1 MRTPTVCRAPVTARQ
16 RPLRW
21 TTTLLT
27 GLLAIPI
34 TNYAAASES
43 KPSNANHILCLHPN
57 ASLDRPGKK
66 VADAMILAC
75 LLSASSPEK
84 TASWQREFRR
94 CLSDRGVILAA
105 DCHY

>member
-1 MRTPTVCRAPVTARQ
+1 VKEHLLHWAR
-16 RPLRW
+16 
-21 TTTLLT
+21 TLLSGVLT
-27 GLLAIPI
+27 ILIA
-34 TNYAAASES
+34 NCAVAAER
-43 KPSNANHILCLHPN
+43 KPGTANHILCLHPN

-66 VADAMILAC
+66 AADAMILAC

-84 TASWQREFRR
+84 TVSWQREFRR

>member
-1 MRTPTVCRAPVTARQ
+1 MKEHLLHWARASLSGV
-16 RPLRW
+16 
-21 TTTLLT
+21 LT
-27 GLLAIPI
+27 ILIANQAVAL
-34 TNYAAASES
+34 ES
-43 KPSNANHILCLHPN
+43 KPRGASHILCLHPN

-66 VADAMILAC
+66 AADAMILAC

-94 CLSDRGVILAA
+94 CLSEQGVILAA

>member
-1 MRTPTVCRAPVTARQ
+1 VKQHLFHWAR
-16 RPLRW
+16 
-21 TTTLLT
+21 TLLSGALT
-27 GLLAIPI
+27 ILIANCPV
-34 TNYAAASES
+34 AAES
-43 KPSNANHILCLHPN
+43 KPSNANRILCLHPN

-66 VADAMILAC
+66 AADAMVLAC

-94 CLSDRGVILAA
+94 CLSDRGVILVA

>member
-1 MRTPTVCRAPVTARQ
+1 VKEHILHWARTSLCGV
-16 RPLRW
+16 
-21 TTTLLT
+21 LT
-27 GLLAIPI
+27 ILIADH
-34 TNYAAASES
+34 AVAVES
-43 KPSNANHILCLHPN
+43 KPGNANRILCLHPT

-66 VADAMILAC
+66 AADAMILAC
-75 LLSASSPEK
+75 LLSASSPEE

>member
-1 MRTPTVCRAPVTARQ
+1 MKEHLLHWARTSLSGV
-16 RPLRW
+16 
-21 TTTLLT
+21 LT
-27 GLLAIPI
+27 ILIA
-34 TNYAAASES
+34 NYAVAVES

-66 VADAMILAC
+66 AADAMMLAC

-94 CLSDRGVILAA
+94 CLSDQGVILAA